1 MLYDIVEG
9 EKMDIFRNYTAQ
21 LTSALSKLDLDTVSA
36 LSDHLFQ
43 IWRSRRRLFICG
55 NGGSAG
61 NAIHIAND
69 FTYGINPHGIALDVE
84 ALPANAAVMTCL
96 ANDIGYQNVFS
107 HQLKVK
113 AQAGDILIVLSGSG
127 NSANILQALQQ
138 AKLMGVTSY
147 AVLGF
152 DGGKAKKMADHV
164 LHVALDDMQIAEDV
178 QVIIGHMLM
187 KSLYQTIA
195 DFQKNP
201 LEFKLA

>member
-1 MLYDIVEG
+1 MNMMQQYSHDLKNALDQL
-9 EKMDIFRNYTAQ
+9 DYTMVQNLADQ
-21 LTSALSKLDLDTVSA
+21 
-36 LSDHLFQ
+36 LFQ

-138 AKLMGVTSY
+138 AKLMGVTSF
-147 AVLGF
+147 AVVGF